1 MDGLSSRGAE
11 GSRGAFTRGPDLFGV
26 QSVFSQ
32 EFLRSHQKEPPG
44 SCPQGPQVPQP
55 SPCMP
60 ELFPPD
66 QVAAALPQGSEVLPG
81 AWHGSPTL
89 NVYAQEESW
98 QKIPAQAVRTAIW
111 GQVSGP
117 LERRGPR
124 EKQGSSIP
132 GFPSCREA
140 VAEGEFR
147 TDSVPP
153 EVGEPDLR

>member
-1 MDGLSSRGAE
+1 MPTGPSGSTAIPLRAGVVPPVSGSSRLAP
-11 GSRGAFTRGPDLFGV
+11 RF
-26 QSVFSQ
+26 
-32 EFLRSHQKEPPG
+32 RSAPWG
-44 SCPQGPQVPQP
+44 
-55 SPCMP
+55 
-60 ELFPPD
+60 L
-66 QVAAALPQGSEVLPG
+66 AR
-81 AWHGSPTL
+81 SPTL

-111 GQVSGP
+111 GQVSGL

-124 EKQGSSIP
+124 EKWGSSIP

-153 EVGEPDLR
+153 EVGELDLR